1 MTINVNDR
9 TYQGKTVQICSIMIP
24 SNVDN
29 QQPIVTMND
38 VFTVILMEEK
48 QGFQR

>member
-9 TYQGKTVQICSIMIP
+9 TYQEKNCSDMFDHDTIKRGH
-24 SNVDN
+24 
-29 QQPIVTMND
+29 PIVTIYD
-38 VFTVILMEEK
+38 VFTVILMKEK